1 MKLLSE
7 YCEGTKSAKVY
18 AKKFGGYQIILI
30 DSYEQTLEDR
40 FADTE
45 DDAEDIAEDW
55 VSR

>member
-18 AKKFGGYQIILI
+18 VKKFGGYQIILI

-45 DDAEDIAEDW
+45 EDAEDIAEDW